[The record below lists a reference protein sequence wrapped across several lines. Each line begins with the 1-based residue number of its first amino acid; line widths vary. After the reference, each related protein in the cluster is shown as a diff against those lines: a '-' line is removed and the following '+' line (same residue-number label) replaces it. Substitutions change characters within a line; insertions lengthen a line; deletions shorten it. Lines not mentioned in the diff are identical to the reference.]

1 MQRPMKDMLKHTS
14 KRLSLHMPAAQGRS
28 PFGRLSPYLYDTTE
42 LPITDDLYQPMGAIE
57 KAQTL
62 AAKSAG
68 AAHTLL
74 LHGGSTAGI
83 HAMLLY
89 SARRGETVILP
100 RNAHVSALHIC
111 AVAGLECV
119 FAEPSYTTSG
129 RPYTEVAAYQKAM
142 AAHPEAKAVLV
153 LRPDYYGLMPELT
166 AIAHAARLH
175 HMLLL
180 CDEAHGATFPWR
192 NDVDSAC
199 TCGADLVVQSAHK
212 TLPAL
217 TAGAWLHSAEHIDA
231 RRLRDTLRMVQTS
244 SPSFVGMLSL
254 DDARAW
260 MDRYGLNACSRLRE
274 NLRTFLDRVQKLG
287 YTNGQDDAPQ
297 GFSYDSLRLVLRAPQ
312 GGHALERALRLRGID
327 VEMCD
332 AEVIVAIVSLMDS
345 ETRLKKL
352 YRTLRGIE
360 RERHGAQKSVKAA
373 TLNEAESTAGGHA
386 PEPASLLPPRDLP
399 KRALSMS
406 EAAFAPCEL
415 VPLAEAAGRVSAM
428 PVGLYPPGVA
438 MLTAG
443 EIISEGMVKFMLGT
457 EDARMFGLPK
467 ARHLLCVKP

>member
-14 KRLSLHMPAAQGRS
+14 KRLSLHMPAAQGHP
-28 PFGRLSPYLYDTTE
+28 PFERLSPYLYDTTE

-68 AAHTLL
+68 AAQTLL

-129 RPYTEVAAYQKAM
+129 RPYTEAAAYQKAM

-153 LRPDYYGLMPELT
+153 LRPDYYGLMPDLT
-166 AIAHAARLH
+166 AIARAARLH

-199 TCGADLVVQSAHK
+199 ACGADLVVQSAHK

-217 TAGAWLHSAEHIDA
+217 TAGAWLHSAKQIDA
-231 RRLRDTLRMVQTS
+231 QRLRGILRMVQTS

-260 MDRYGLNACSRLRE
+260 MDLYGPRACSRLRE
-274 NLRTFLDRVQKLG
+274 SLRTFRDKAQKLG
-287 YTNGQDDAPQ
+287 YTNGQDEAPK

-312 GGHALERALRLRGID
+312 GGYALESALRLRGID

-352 YRTLRGIE
+352 YRALRGIE
-360 RERHGAQKSVKAA
+360 RERRRAQKSSKAMNKA
-373 TLNEAESTAGGHA
+373 GSTAGSHA
-386 PEPASLLPPRDLP
+386 PEHVSLLPPRDLP

-415 VPLAEAAGRVSAM
+415 VPLPEAAGRMSATH
-428 PVGLYPPGVA
+428 VGLYPPGVA

-443 EIISEGMVKFMLGT
+443 EIISESMLKFMLET
-457 EDARMFGLPK
+457 EDRRMFGLPK